1 MITLKRLLEEKGFF
15 LEIKRGISAPKKFGD
30 KRIKNE
36 ELAQLI
42 YSFRYQKPG
51 TARSNKRSLFSNN
64 SHYKQ
69 IFHLKYAKESEKVD
83 FLVDLIRLNKR
94 VDLVI
99 QKFKNNSAYTN
110 LNLDQMNV
118 LNNSKLAIIALMGY
132 IYGLVNNDYKLED
145 AKIEDFIDNFEYGY
159 FLQNYKY
166 DDIDKKVEK
175 LIFELVN
182 FITKLYKSEYNNGN
196 VTSISNF
203 LKTDKMYAQIILENY
218 ILDLKERDNF
228 EGLIQYYGD
237 LFRR

>member
-1 MITLKRLLEEKGFF
+1 M
-15 LEIKRGISAPKKFGD
+15 
-30 KRIKNE
+30 
-36 ELAQLI
+36 
-42 YSFRYQKPG
+42 
-51 TARSNKRSLFSNN
+51 
-64 SHYKQ
+64 
-69 IFHLKYAKESEKVD
+69 
-83 FLVDLIRLNKR
+83 
-94 VDLVI
+94 I
-99 QKFKNNSAYTN
+99 QKFKNNTAYTN

>member
-1 MITLKRLLEEKGFF
+1 M
-15 LEIKRGISAPKKFGD
+15 
-30 KRIKNE
+30 
-36 ELAQLI
+36 
-42 YSFRYQKPG
+42 
-51 TARSNKRSLFSNN
+51 
-64 SHYKQ
+64 
-69 IFHLKYAKESEKVD
+69 
-83 FLVDLIRLNKR
+83 
-94 VDLVI
+94 I